1 MSTQVTL
8 QVDVEDY
15 DLKGND
21 FMGRLLG
28 VLKGCGAFT
37 FMRVVSFAILRQ
49 FGPRARAWPVC

>member
-21 FMGRLLG
+21 FMGRYLG
-28 VLKGCGAFT
+28 VLRCRGAFT
-37 FMRVVSFAILRQ
+37 PSMRLVFMREDGGWLLF
-49 FGPRARAWPVC
+49 

>member
-1 MSTQVTL
+1 MISTQVTL

-37 FMRVVSFAILRQ
+37 SSHDAVGSFLS
-49 FGPRARAWPVC
+49 